1 MKNYQEW
8 INDNRSSILRGNDS
22 SLVDTWRISQCDFEA
37 KLSKNTR
44 HIMLLT
50 MDEANAVLSDLYNKG
65 TTFAGNIKDTYSA
78 AKNTLKLVSYIDAGK
93 LVFNLKGFGIKAVSY
108 LHKGVTYIKITGYPS
123 LRRILNGTR
132 YSAMNPKILELGIG
146 TAGIDAGIMS
156 GARFCIYFAF
166 AQRVVKFIFS
176 SEHDLTT
183 FIGNITMD
191 VSKAIVAIFLT
202 KLVVA
207 ASGWCM
213 TAIAASVTLPIS
225 VGIVLIVVLGFAIT
239 GLLMYLDEHY
249 RLSERL
255 INTINEGLKAHQE
268 IMTWNIQHSDPYLF
282 PITSWNY

>member
-8 INDNRSSILRGNDS
+8 INDNRSGILRGNDS

-78 AKNTLKLVSYIDAGK
+78 AKNTLKLVSYRDAGK

-156 GARFCIYFAF
+156 GARFCIYFSF
-166 AQRVVKFIFS
+166 AQRVIEFVFS
-176 SEHDLTT
+176 SEYDLAA

-191 VSKAIVAIFLT
+191 VAKVIVTIFLT
-202 KLVVA
+202 KFVVA
-207 ASGWCM
+207 ATGWIL
-213 TAIAASVTLPIS
+213 TTIATSFTLPLS
-225 VGIVLIVVLGFAIT
+225 VGIVLIVIMGFTIT
-239 GLLMYLDEHY
+239 RLLMKLDEHY
-249 RLSERL
+249 HLSERL
-255 INTINEGLKAHQE
+255 IKSINEGLKAHQE
-268 IMTWNIQHSDPYLF
+268 IMTWNLHHSDSYSF
-282 PITSWNY
+282 PISNWSY